1 MCRWVAYTGQPAFLD
16 ELIAR
21 PDHSLISQSLGATEC
36 KMRTNGDGFGLAW
49 YAHRPEPGLY
59 RDVMPAWSDGN
70 LRAIAA
76 QVRSG
81 NFMAHVRASTGAATS
96 RNNCHPFAHGRWSF
110 MHNGQI
116 GGFDRLRK
124 RADMAIPDALYDQR
138 RGATD
143 SEALFLIALGQ
154 GMDAD
159 PVTAFARA
167 LNILMAMTPEP
178 PLVRFTAA
186 LSDGQRIWAFR
197 YATDDHAPTLYFRW
211 NARIGGREIASEPL
225 EDPLG
230 WTGVDPGACMIFEG
244 EAMHLQRFDP
254 INVEACAA

>member
-1 MCRWVAYTGQPAFLD
+1 MCRWVAYTGQPAFLE

-59 RDVMPAWSDGN
+59 RDVMPAWSDPN

-81 NFMAHVRASTGAATS
+81 LFMAHVRASTGAATS

-116 GGFDRLRK
+116 GGFDAVRK
-124 RADMAIPDALYDQR
+124 RADMAIPDALYGHR
-138 RGATD
+138 KGATD
-143 SEALFLIALGQ
+143 SEALFLVALGE
-154 GMDAD
+154 GIDGD
-159 PVTAFARA
+159 PVAAMARA
-167 LNILMAMTPEP
+167 VSKLSALSEEV
-178 PLVRFTAA
+178 PLIRFTAA
-186 LSDGQRIWAFR
+186 LSDGHRIYAFR
-197 YATDDHAPTLYFRW
+197 YASDDHAPSLYHRW
-211 NARIGGREIASEPL
+211 NARLGGREIASEPL
-225 EDPLG
+225 EEPNG
-230 WTGVDPGACMIFEG
+230 WASVEPGACMIFEG
-244 EAMHLQRFDP
+244 EAVRLQSFDP
-254 INVEACAA
+254 LGRARAA